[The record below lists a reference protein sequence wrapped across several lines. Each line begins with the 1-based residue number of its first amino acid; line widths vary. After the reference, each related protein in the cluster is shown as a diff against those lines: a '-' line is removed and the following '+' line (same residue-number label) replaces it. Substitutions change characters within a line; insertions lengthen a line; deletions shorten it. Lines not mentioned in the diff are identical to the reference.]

1 MRREG
6 SQSRRVHRQRPP
18 ADQGSKYYDLKI
30 TKEKTVAPH
39 FGKDAIAVIVLSR
52 ALAAEE
58 HGNESEQK
66 LVKREI
72 SVENQDYTLDGRKKQ
87 VNCGGNMR
95 GKPTRGPQSSYSGF
109 RR

>member
-1 MRREG
+1 MTKE
-6 SQSRRVHRQRPP
+6 
-18 ADQGSKYYDLKI
+18 LKI

-66 LVKREI
+66 LVKREM
-72 SVENQDYTLDGRKKQ
+72 SVENRDFTLDGRKISELWWKHAKH
-87 VNCGGNMR
+87 GR
-95 GKPTRGPQSSYSGF
+95 KTYSWSSIKLLRISSVTSSTTADAWF
-109 RR
+109 LKCS